1 MKGKT
6 IKYYLFTGILSIIPL
21 AVTYWIISKLFQ
33 YFAKP
38 GKIFVENYFGN
49 KIPLFLPEMLGFI
62 ITLFFIYIIG
72 LIVSNVIGRKIYS
85 KFEKI
90 LSKIP
95 IINTVYI
102 TVKQITTTIS
112 GPRNDAFKK
121 VVLIEYPRKGI
132 WTITMVTGES
142 KNNDD
147 VIFYH
152 IFVPTTPNP
161 TSGFML
167 YVPKSDAIETDMT
180 VEDGLKILISGG
192 LLAPKN
198 NSLP

>member
-1 MKGKT
+1 MKRKT
-6 IKYYLFTGILSIIPL
+6 IRYYLFTGILSIIPL
-21 AVTYWIISKLFQ
+21 TVTYWIVSKLFK

-38 GKIFVENYFGN
+38 GKIFVQNYFGN
-49 KIPLFLPEMLGFI
+49 EIPLFIPELLGFI

-72 LIVSNVIGRKIYS
+72 VIVTNVIGKKIYS
-85 KFEKI
+85 KFEKL

-142 KNNDD
+142 TNSDGK
-147 VIFYH
+147 IFYH

-167 YVPKSDAIETDMT
+167 YVPKTDAIETDMS

-192 LLAPKN
+192 LLAPKT